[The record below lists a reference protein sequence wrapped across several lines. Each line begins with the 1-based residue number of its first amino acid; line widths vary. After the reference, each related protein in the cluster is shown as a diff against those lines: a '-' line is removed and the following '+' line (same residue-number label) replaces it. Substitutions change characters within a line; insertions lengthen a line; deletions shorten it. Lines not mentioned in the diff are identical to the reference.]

1 MTVNDYIQQKF
12 QTFGIQLSEAD
23 LLDMCLNGV
32 ELYGHNYSCNPD
44 DELTKEIIGVV
55 NIIIAKFI
63 PSLLL
68 RATSIGESGFS
79 MSWNI
84 EGIKQYYSFA
94 CKQYGLKDELSNKPK
109 CTFL

>member
-1 MTVNDYIQQKF
+1 MTASDYIAQKF

-23 LLDMCLNGV
+23 LLDISLSSTISG
-32 ELYGHNYSCNPD
+32 E
-44 DELTKEIIGVV
+44 DEMNQDCHVRV
-55 NIIIAKFI
+55 SVAIAKFI

-68 RATSIGESGFS
+68 RAQSIGESGFS

-94 CKQYGLKDELSNKPK
+94 CKQYGLKDELNVKPK
-109 CTFL
+109 VTFL

>member
-1 MTVNDYIQQKF
+1 MTVNDYIKQKF

-23 LLDMCLNGV
+23 LLDMCLNINVKGEDEIDQDTISRV
-32 ELYGHNYSCNPD
+32 LYS
-44 DELTKEIIGVV
+44 
-55 NIIIAKFI
+55 IAKFI

-68 RATSIGESGFS
+68 RATSISESGFS

-84 EGIKQYYSFA
+84 QGIKDYYSFL
-94 CKQYGLKDELSNKPK
+94 CKEYGLKDKLSNKPK